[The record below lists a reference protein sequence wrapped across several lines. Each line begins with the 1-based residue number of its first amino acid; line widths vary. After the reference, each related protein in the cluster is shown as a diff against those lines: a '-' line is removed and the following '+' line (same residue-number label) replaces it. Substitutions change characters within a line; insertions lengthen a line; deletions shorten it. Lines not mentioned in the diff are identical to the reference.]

1 MGFQRVKPFGRRRHR
16 SRLFF
21 TKGSLEFFSMEM
33 LWAPWRMDY
42 IMGPKPDACVF
53 CLPENPDGDRER
65 LVLARGRHT
74 FVIMNKFPYNSG
86 HLMVTPFRHAHCLT
100 ELTPEESL
108 EMTKGLTYCTQA
120 MQDAMRPQGINIGL
134 NLGEAAGAGIA
145 AHLHFQMVPRWN
157 GDSSFMAVFG
167 ETRVIPQLLRSTY
180 DRLEPFFK
188 DYHATVT
195 S

>member
-1 MGFQRVKPFGRRRHR
+1 MV
-16 SRLFF
+16 
-21 TKGSLEFFSMEM
+21 EV

-42 IMGPKPDACVF
+42 ILGPKPDACVF
-53 CLPENPDGDRER
+53 CLPEDTHEDRER

-86 HLMVTPFRHAHCLT
+86 HLMVTPFRHASCLT
-100 ELTPEESL
+100 ELTPGETL
-108 EMTKGLTYCTQA
+108 EMTRGLTYCTKA
-120 MQDAMRPQGINIGL
+120 MQEAMRPQGINIGL

-167 ETRVIPQLLRSTY
+167 ETRVVPQLLLSTY
-180 DRLEPFFK
+180 DRLLPFFK
-188 DYHATVT
+188 GYHATVT

>member
-1 MGFQRVKPFGRRRHR
+1 
-16 SRLFF
+16 
-21 TKGSLEFFSMEM
+21 MEV

-42 IMGPKPDACVF
+42 ILGPKPDTCVF
-53 CLPENPDGDRER
+53 CLPENRDEDRQR

-86 HLMVTPFRHAHCLT
+86 HLMVTPFRHASCLT
-100 ELTPEESL
+100 ELSPEETL
-108 EMTKGLTYCTQA
+108 ELTRGLTFCTKA
-120 MQDAMRPQGINIGL
+120 MQEAMHPQGINIGL

-167 ETRVIPQLLRSTY
+167 ETRVVPQLLLSTY
-180 DRLEPFFK
+180 DRLVPFFK

>member
-1 MGFQRVKPFGRRRHR
+1 MDV
-16 SRLFF
+16 
-21 TKGSLEFFSMEM
+21 

-42 IMGPKPDACVF
+42 ILGPKPDACVF
-53 CLPENPDGDRER
+53 CLPEGTDEDRER
-65 LVLARGRHT
+65 LVLARGRYT

-86 HLMVTPFRHAHCLT
+86 HLMVTPFRHASCLT
-100 ELTPEESL
+100 ELATEETL
-108 EMTKGLTYCTQA
+108 ELTRGLTYCTKA
-120 MQDAMRPQGINIGL
+120 MQEAMHPQGINIGL

-167 ETRVIPQLLRSTY
+167 ETRVVPQLLRSTY
-180 DRLEPFFK
+180 DRLFPFFK